1 MYKLYIGGVLFPVTP
16 GKISIKINDKDQTLS
31 LIKEGEV
38 NLLKSP
44 GLSDVSI
51 PELLLPVQRYP
62 FSQPGTRAEPAYYME
77 KLKAWKKRKKV
88 VKFKLL
94 RYEQTTSELLWDNKM
109 YVTVK
114 DYEILEDADKYGR
127 DVCIKLNL
135 KEYHFWG
142 AKELKIKRGKSSS
155 SKKTSEVKK
164 SARRETKEIQR
175 TYTVK
180 KYDTLLKIARKE
192 LDNEALWKNIYEL
205 NKKVI
210 EDTARKHGR
219 KSSSNGWWIY
229 EGTVLKLPGGSA

>member
-1 MYKLYIGGVLFPVTP
+1 MYKLYIGGVLFPITP
-16 GKISIKINDKDQTLS
+16 GKISIKINDKDQTIS

-44 GLSDVSI
+44 GLSDISI

-62 FSQPGTRAEPAYYME
+62 FSQPDTKTEPAFYME
-77 KLKAWKKRKKV
+77 KLKTWKRKKKV
-88 VKFKLL
+88 VKIKLL
-94 RYEQTTSELLWDNKM
+94 RDERTTLELLWDNKM

-142 AKELKIKRGKSSS
+142 AKELKIKRGKSKS
-155 SKKTSEVKK
+155 SKKISAVKK
-164 SARRETKEIQR
+164 TTRKETKEIPR

-180 KYDTLLKIARKE
+180 KYDTLIKIARKE
-192 LDNEALWKNIYEL
+192 LDNETLWKNIYEL
-205 NKKVI
+205 NQKVI

-219 KSSSNGWWIY
+219 KSSSTSWWIY

>member
-1 MYKLYIGGVLFPVTP
+1 MYQLYIGGVLFPVTP
-16 GKISIKINDKDQTLS
+16 GKISIKVNDKDQTIT

-44 GLSDVSI
+44 GLSDITIS
-51 PELLLPVQRYP
+51 ELLLPVQSYP
-62 FSQPGTRAEPAYYME
+62 FSQPGTKADPAYYME
-77 KLKAWKKRKKV
+77 KLKKWKKKKKV
-88 VKFKLL
+88 VKWKLL
-94 RYEQTTSELLWDNKM
+94 RDEQTTSELLWDNKM

-135 KEYHFWG
+135 KEYRFWG
-142 AKELKIKRGKSSS
+142 AKELKIKQKKNNS
-155 SKKTSEVKK
+155 SKKTSEVKQ
-164 SARRETKEIQR
+164 SARRETKEISK

-180 KYDTLLKIARKE
+180 KYDTLIKIARKE
-192 LDNEALWKNIYEL
+192 LNNEALWKNIYEL

-210 EDTARKHGR
+210 EATAKKYGR